1 MTKHL
6 PQLLQFLQL
15 TLLIYP
21 TQGAYFAELHPL
33 GEEEGD
39 LNLQKDLANG
49 EYRTHQ
55 ILYDLHRSSFELE
68 EVTSVLT
75 CWIGL

>member
-1 MTKHL
+1 MTRHL

-33 GEEEGD
+33 GEKEDD
-39 LNLQKDLANG
+39 LDLQKDLANG
-49 EYRTHQ
+49 EDRTHQ
-55 ILYDLHRSSFELE
+55 ILHDLHKSYFKLE
-68 EVTSVLT
+68 EFAPFFT